1 MFCIAL
7 SSAKSFDQNREHMLA
22 ENWNEKIR
30 LLATKGIR
38 GLSKIKQNINNI

>member
-7 SSAKSFDQNREHMLA
+7 SSAKSFDENGEHMLA
-22 ENWNEKIR
+22 ENSNEKVG

-38 GLSKIKQNINNI
+38 DLSKVKQNINNI